1 MGVAILLERALPGAK
16 VSVRGHIERAERIAR
31 AIHARFGIPEPH
43 RWQAKHLRWV
53 LERWAGGLSSA
64 SRYDYW
70 RTVRALASA
79 LGRWPDWEPHLR
91 GPWQRQ
97 GKGGRPA
104 KLARAAK
111 PSRASGCEA
120 GSACR

>member
-1 MGVAILLERALPGAK
+1 MGVAILLERGLPGAK
-16 VSVRGHIERAERIAR
+16 VSLIGHIERAGRIAR
-31 AIHARFGIPEPH
+31 AIEARFGIREP
-43 RWQAKHLRWV
+43 RQWRVKHLRWV
-53 LERWAGGLSSA
+53 LERWASDLSPS

-70 RTVRALASA
+70 RTARAIASA

-104 KLARAAK
+104 KLARTK
-111 PSRASGCEA
+111 TRALGANPDRGCTR
-120 GSACR
+120 S